1 MMEDYGIGVDIQDQR
16 RESRAGSAKA

>member
-1 MMEDYGIGVDIQDQR
+1 MEDYGIGVDIQDQR